1 MQRYQTRRFL
11 YPIKVFRFVGKVKY
25 MEEGFK
31 TNDKY
36 SKKVSVGE
44 NIRRNDHFKK
54 S

>member
-11 YPIKVFRFVGKVKY
+11 YPIKVFTFVGKVKY

-36 SKKVSVGE
+36 SKKVSGE
-44 NIRRNDHFKK
+44 KNRRNNHFQRC
-54 S
+54 